1 MTTER
6 QRQPIR
12 VPSPPVDPK
21 DQWSR
26 DVTDALNTLAP
37 NSTFSYATPESN
49 VSAVPGTLGSNL
61 KDGSPAFWIK
71 ESGDTAI
78 GWASVAT
85 SGAYDQISQ
94 ISQQLALNLAYGG
107 LLFGAN
113 SASSDRM
120 SGIGTAASQWTAWER
135 EQPNYRLTS
144 DVTNGYCTIVQS
156 GTYWLGFTSSFTG
169 TANTEFHSHVFVNG
183 EENFSLGWHRK
194 LGTGGDVGSAAWGGM
209 LVLSSGDTV
218 APSIEVNTGSGNFV
232 GVVNAALMIN
242 LLRPS

>member
-1 MTTER
+1 MAN
-6 QRQPIR
+6 QRQTVRIPT
-12 VPSPPVDPK
+12 PPVDPE
-21 DQWSR
+21 DQWAR

-37 NSTFSYATPESN
+37 NSTFSFETPESN
-49 VSAVPGTLGSNL
+49 VSAIPGTTGSNI
-61 KDGSPAFWIK
+61 KDGAASFWIK
-71 ESGDTAI
+71 ESGDTTT

-94 ISQQLALNLAYGG
+94 ISQQLALNVAYGG
-107 LLFGAN
+107 LYFGATAA
-113 SASSDRM
+113 SADRI
-120 SGIGTAASQWTAWER
+120 SGIGTGASQWTAWER

-156 GTYWLGFTSSFTG
+156 GTYWLGFTSSFSG
-169 TANTEFHSHVFVNG
+169 TANTEFHSHVLVNG
-183 EENFSLGWHRK
+183 EEKFDFGWHRK

-218 APSIEVNTGSGNFV
+218 TPSIEVNTGSGNFI
-232 GVVNAALMIN
+232 GVVNASLMVT